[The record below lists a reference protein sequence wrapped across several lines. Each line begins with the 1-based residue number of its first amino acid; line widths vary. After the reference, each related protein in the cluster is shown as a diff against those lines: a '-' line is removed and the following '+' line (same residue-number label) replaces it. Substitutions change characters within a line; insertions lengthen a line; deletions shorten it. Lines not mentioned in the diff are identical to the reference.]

1 MIKPGK
7 VQSLSILIII
17 SGVLNILG
25 GGFLAILIIIGT
37 LGIGLLCAPVLIL
50 PMLLGVAEIIHGIN
64 MLADPPRI
72 KEPSQVIAILEICS
86 ILFGNVFAVIVGV
99 INLVFSNDQEV
110 KQYFAALK

>member
-1 MIKPGK
+1 MVKPGK

-17 SGVLNILG
+17 SGALNILG
-25 GGFLAILIIIGT
+25 GGLLALLIIIGT
-37 LGIGLLCAPVLIL
+37 IGIGLLCAPVLIL

-72 KEPSQVIAILEICS
+72 KEPSQAIAILEICS

-110 KQYFAALK
+110 KQYFESLN

>member
-50 PMLLGVAEIIHGIN
+50 PMLLGAAEVIHGIQ

-72 KEPSQVIAILEICS
+72 KEPSQVIAILEICC

-110 KQYFAALK
+110 KQYFNSQP